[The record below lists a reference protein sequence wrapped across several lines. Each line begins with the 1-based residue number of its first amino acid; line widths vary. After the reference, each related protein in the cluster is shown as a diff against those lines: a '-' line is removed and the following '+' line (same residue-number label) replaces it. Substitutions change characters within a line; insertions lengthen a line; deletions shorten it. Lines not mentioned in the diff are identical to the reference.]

1 MRISNIEYTLI
12 DNKNVD
18 TLNFESF
25 LWRIRNDTKSR
36 EFSINKNYI
45 SHEEHKNWL
54 KNKLKSKFSI
64 IFLITINKRN
74 AGVVRFEKNVRSDF
88 TEISIILSPEFR
100 GQGLSKHILKKT
112 LNKAYSEHNI
122 NKFLANIHESNLSS
136 KNIFIN
142 IGFNVIDNLKKID
155 NFESYELSMT
165 NLFDEAKVNSKE
177 MDLNQKTVGI
187 MQPTFLPWL
196 GYFALMNQVDY
207 FVLLDDV
214 QVAKRSWQVRN
225 RIKTKAN
232 VPIWLTLPV
241 KKHAQQ
247 TMLNDVEISKDNNGR
262 KLTKN
267 LLTSFKQNYSK
278 TEFFEEAYDLI
289 YKNINRDKLVDITS
303 EIIIDAKSCMGISTP
318 VYKSSDLDVDVKN
331 REQRLINIINFFG
344 CKNYI
349 SPIGSSKYLELESSK
364 KLFSQNAIDIK
375 YLHFEH
381 PEYKQFGDSFLEQM
395 AIVDCI
401 ANEGYFAI
409 NNILELGIFE
419 PTFRPKL

>member
-1 MRISNIEYTLI
+1 MLNIE
-12 DNKNVD
+12 KNI
-18 TLNFESF
+18 FE
-25 LWRIRNDTKSR
+25 
-36 EFSINKNYI
+36 
-45 SHEEHKNWL
+45 
-54 KNKLKSKFSI
+54 
-64 IFLITINKRN
+64 
-74 AGVVRFEKNVRSDF
+74 V
-88 TEISIILSPEFR
+88 SIILSPDYRKHRISQKLLFGAISKFYKNNKEVKLLAKIHKDNISSIKIFKKLGFTITENYKLIKDFDSYVLEF
-100 GQGLSKHILKKT
+100 
-112 LNKAYSEHNI
+112 NK
-122 NKFLANIHESNLSS
+122 L
-136 KNIFIN
+136 
-142 IGFNVIDNLKKID
+142 
-155 NFESYELSMT
+155 
-165 NLFDEAKVNSKE
+165 VNSKAVSV
-177 MDLNQKTVGI
+177 DNTNNNQKTVGI

-196 GYFALMNQVDY
+196 GYFALMKQVDY

-303 EIIIDAKSCMGISTP
+303 EIIIDAKFCMGISTP